1 MTFALQNAL
10 LHPERAPGVESSLDF
25 SQPLDLSFSPPCYDK
40 FPCLRLAQ
48 NALAHGGTAPLV
60 FNAANEIAVEAFLSN
75 RLGFQQIPAIIEAVL
90 SKTPC
95 EPAASL
101 DIIQGADSA
110 ARIAAKELI

>member
-1 MTFALQNAL
+1 MDSDRQPALEFSKPDVDRFPVSVWAGQRFRRA
-10 LHPERAPGVESSLDF
+10 ERLPAVL
-25 SQPLDLSFSPPCYDK
+25 
-40 FPCLRLAQ
+40 
-48 NALAHGGTAPLV
+48 
-60 FNAANEIAVEAFLSN
+60 NAANEIAVAAFLSN
-75 RLGFQQIPAIIEAVL
+75 RLEFQQIPAIIEAVL